1 METAL
6 SDMSQGFLNGRRH
19 RQFNNI
25 LTLIVAVVA
34 LYIILGPFLPA
45 VTWQARGGA
54 PKHVPK
60 TVSAP
65 ASVPIP
71 SDNELI
77 IPRLGMEQT
86 INTGPTQAELSK
98 GPWLIPNTSTP
109 DKNSNTVIAGHRFTY
124 AGPAVFYFLDKVQ
137 LHDTVI
143 VNWQHKQYT
152 YQVNEIKVVPPTD
165 VSVQS
170 ATKNSQLTVYTCAPL
185 LTAKN
190 RLVIIAPLESV
201 RS

>member
-1 METAL
+1 MATAS
-6 SDMSQGFLNGRRH
+6 SDIYRGFLNGRRH
-19 RQFNNI
+19 RQLNNI
-25 LTLIVAVVA
+25 LTLVVVAFA
-34 LYIILGPFLPA
+34 LYIILAPFIPMA
-45 VTWQARGGA
+45 TWQARGGA

-60 TVSAP
+60 TASAP
-65 ASVPIP
+65 ASVPVP
-71 SDNELI
+71 TSNELV
-77 IPRLGMEQT
+77 IPRLGMEQI
-86 INTGPTQAELSK
+86 INTGPSQAELNK

-152 YQVNEIKVVPPTD
+152 YKVSEIKVVPPKD
-165 VSVQS
+165 VSVQAAS
-170 ATKNSQLTVYTCAPL
+170 KDSRLTVYTCTPL

-190 RLVIIAPLESV
+190 RLVIIAALENV